1 MESLRVISIL
11 NWTITYPEQ
20 VCIMK
25 DPTMLALAAE
35 QFVGKPPNEIQD
47 IILQVR
53 ICLNIG
59 EIYTFLY

>member
-11 NWTITYPEQ
+11 NWKITYHEQ

-53 ICLNIG
+53 ICNL
-59 EIYTFLY
+59 LQV

>member
-1 MESLRVISIL
+1 
-11 NWTITYPEQ
+11 
-20 VCIMK
+20 MK

-53 ICLNIG
+53 ICSNIG